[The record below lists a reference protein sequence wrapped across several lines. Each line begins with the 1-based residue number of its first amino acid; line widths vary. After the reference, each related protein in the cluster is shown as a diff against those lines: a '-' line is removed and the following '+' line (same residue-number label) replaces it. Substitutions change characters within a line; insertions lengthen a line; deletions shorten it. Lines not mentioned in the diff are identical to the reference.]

1 MNTFTKAGKTI
12 VAITKQ
18 DWIKIGQSAG
28 WNEERD
34 GRSDSG
40 IVFLSRCFTLI
51 DNQIT
56 VTRNALNHQINIK
69 KSSNPELI
77 KQLEE
82 KLRILKSKKQQLVG
96 EFGTIKQQLEQ
107 EDALNE
113 ISGIPSGVESLIQN
127 ERRRRHHASTQKLH
141 IKLAQK
147 MDLSVPAVEKRLKA
161 FFSEMSKKVP
171 TYDIMVQQLNL
182 HTIYQQCPDLNPS
195 RVENLAM
202 ECGLHVTTLAEKNYR
217 QGVVNVILEDTAPS
231 AGNTIRST
239 AQTKPG
245 IDYKAFFEAVQ
256 NWQQKVMHNACTV
269 CWGNNLVD
277 ECAACGW
284 WGKVKPANWTRGD
297 EKSTG
302 PNIEDFRLK
311 PADAK

>member
-40 IVFLSRCFTLI
+40 IGFTLI

-82 KLRILKSKKQQLVG
+82 KLRILKSKKHQLVG

-161 FFSEMSKKVP
+161 FFSEMS
-171 TYDIMVQQLNL
+171 
-182 HTIYQQCPDLNPS
+182 
-195 RVENLAM
+195 
-202 ECGLHVTTLAEKNYR
+202 
-217 QGVVNVILEDTAPS
+217 
-231 AGNTIRST
+231 
-239 AQTKPG
+239 
-245 IDYKAFFEAVQ
+245 
-256 NWQQKVMHNACTV
+256 
-269 CWGNNLVD
+269 
-277 ECAACGW
+277 
-284 WGKVKPANWTRGD
+284 
-297 EKSTG
+297 
-302 PNIEDFRLK
+302 
-311 PADAK
+311 